1 LLISAAK
8 QEGVKWDEPRLR
20 YALYSTARFLDGIP
34 AYQQGRGLIQIGQ
47 AWEALGALDR
57 IERWEAPRI
66 EVDAPVRTATSHLLP
81 VPHHG
86 VGLFEREGWHA
97 HQRGERQI
105 VLTRRNGPVKPV
117 TYSVQWQG
125 DTAAFASPATLT
137 LPLNQPV
144 VLPITIATREARAYS
159 ALLRLREP
167 GAPVESL
174 SMLATVVA
182 AEALDA
188 SSQYTLKK
196 TLSVRRPG
204 VESLFVDVPAG
215 TQALYVTATKHGQET
230 INVTYLAPD
239 ADRMVF
245 NGITLAD
252 GVAHKVAE
260 EPAPGV
266 WELLIN
272 NRSLMRDYGKE
283 GLQPRPDPLTP
294 TNVDL
299 EVKLLRTQLLASPG
313 GMFGLRNVG
322 APIVGRVL
330 WAQVGSEFEQS
341 VTLSTDA
348 AQTFRVTVPKGTRL
362 LKAQLDDL
370 EDATAEVTLLAY
382 EVKEGQAIERRRVRG
397 APGVAPVVRIADPA
411 AGEWRFVLE
420 PYRLSAGQSN
430 AIYRDVLVHEAYG
443 QLKVEQA
450 TIQLDAVGVWETRL
464 TSVPAAL
471 PVMPRRPVGVLAL
484 GIEAPQSTEEGGKA
498 PAAEIF
504 TEAVVPLGAR
514 DR

>member
-1 LLISAAK
+1 
-8 QEGVKWDEPRLR
+8 
-20 YALYSTARFLDGIP
+20 
-34 AYQQGRGLIQIGQ
+34 
-47 AWEALGALDR
+47 
-57 IERWEAPRI
+57 
-66 EVDAPVRTATSHLLP
+66 
-81 VPHHG
+81 
-86 VGLFEREGWHA
+86 
-97 HQRGERQI
+97 
-105 VLTRRNGPVKPV
+105 
-117 TYSVQWQG
+117 
-125 DTAAFASPATLT
+125 
-137 LPLNQPV
+137 
-144 VLPITIATREARAYS
+144 
-159 ALLRLREP
+159 
-167 GAPVESL
+167 
-174 SMLATVVA
+174 
-182 AEALDA
+182 
-188 SSQYTLKK
+188 
-196 TLSVRRPG
+196 
-204 VESLFVDVPAG
+204 
-215 TQALYVTATKHGQET
+215 
-230 INVTYLAPD
+230 
-239 ADRMVF
+239 
-245 NGITLAD
+245 
-252 GVAHKVAE
+252 
-260 EPAPGV
+260 
-266 WELLIN
+266 
-272 NRSLMRDYGKE
+272 
-283 GLQPRPDPLTP
+283 
-294 TNVDL
+294 
-299 EVKLLRTQLLASPG
+299 
-313 GMFGLRNVG
+313 VG